1 MCVCVCVCVC
11 ACACVC
17 TLMLRHAVYKCG
29 SDCNINIYSF
39 QTVCYSKP
47 LSAILLL
54 LAVCFQYSW
63 QISCTP
69 WQLLGLA
76 PRSYLYSRLNFTTED
91 HHGRCHRKQRDNRD
105 WCCHTLYCR
114 YVDPASPWS
123 TALNYSPYNSFGS
136 TGLAG
141 RGLYSCPTQQV
152 CAYHPSYHADAAG
165 SVGGGRETD
174 KFLCPRVVY

>member
-1 MCVCVCVCVC
+1 MLLK
-11 ACACVC
+11 A
-17 TLMLRHAVYKCG
+17 TL
-29 SDCNINIYSF
+29 
-39 QTVCYSKP
+39 CYSSPFSSLFSIFMTTKLHTVATTR
-47 LSAILLL
+47 LSPTIIL
-54 LAVCFQYSW
+54 VGWTSQ
-63 QISCTP
+63 QKIITV
-69 WQLLGLA
+69 GVTE
-76 PRSYLYSRLNFTTED
+76 SRETI
-91 HHGRCHRKQRDNRD
+91 NRD

-165 SVGGGRETD
+165 SVGGGDVKPTS
-174 KFLCPRVVY
+174 FCVPAWSINSLALSVS